1 MSKTITINLEKD
13 LIFEAVKAETYDTGR
28 INKAADPVKNAPI
41 GMADQAG
48 GESHQERQ
56 LLRFLK
62 QAVAKFEAQMGEFLD
77 AKDGAVANTLSAASS
92 PFTITL
98 VVNDR
103 YNDGMANP
111 MNSLCEDFLI
121 NQMLFTWWNGRDQSF
136 SKTFILMAQDDIENI
151 RLCLIKTAPEASSVN
166 YTDVNGTVTHNP

>member
-28 INKAADPVKNAPI
+28 INKSADPVKNAPI

-48 GESHQERQ
+48 GEQHQERQ

-77 AKDGAVANTLSAASS
+77 ASEGAVANTLSASAS
-92 PFTITL
+92 PFTITMI
-98 VVNDR
+98 VNDR

-121 NQMLFTWWNGRDQSF
+121 NQMLFTWWNGRDQDF
-136 SKTFILMAQDDIENI
+136 SKTFVLMAQDDIENI

-166 YTDVNGTVTHNP
+166 YTDVTGTVTPNP